1 MEFVA
6 QTRSMD
12 NMKWDV
18 VVIGGGAAGLSAALL
33 LGRARRRTLV
43 VDAGSPRNRFAGHM
57 HGVLGQEG
65 VPPAEL
71 LERGRAEVSAYGVQI
86 APGTVE
92 RVDPTG
98 AGVEVTLHGGRTVQ
112 ARMVVVATGMTDEL
126 PGIPGLAERWGRT
139 VLHCPYCHGW
149 EVADR
154 RLGVLTTSPLG
165 LHQAQLVRQWSDT
178 VTVFTAG
185 LGPLDPAAESRLRS
199 RGIDLVASP
208 VVEILGASEAIDA
221 VRTADGALT
230 PVDALF
236 TAGTPRPH
244 TAFLDHLGLA
254 TTDTPMG
261 RFLAVDGTGR
271 TSDDRIWAVGN
282 VTSAGLTVPMSIG
295 AGALTGGAVNAAL
308 VAEDFDHAAAPGRAG
323 APVHAEAPD
332 HAAVHGHALAPD
344 DAAESDPSEYWERRY
359 TAAERM
365 WSGRVNQVLAEVAA
379 DLVPGRALDLGC
391 GEGADA
397 IWLAGHGWA
406 ATGIDI
412 SGTAIRRATE
422 AARSAGIPA
431 DRISFVAADLSTLDE
446 GDRYDLVT
454 ASFLHS
460 PVELPRTE
468 ILRAAARHVAPGG
481 HLLITGHASVPAW
494 ADLPPGHEPRFRTPA
509 EEVEDL
515 DLDPAQWTV
524 RVAETRP
531 RRTTDPQGRPVSID
545 DSVVL
550 LQHLQHLTAE
560 AAADPAGRHR

>member
-1 MEFVA
+1 
-6 QTRSMD
+6 MD
-12 NMKWDV
+12 EMQWDV
-18 VVIGGGAAGLSAALL
+18 VVVGGGAAGLSAALL

-43 VDAGSPRNRFAGHM
+43 VDAGSPRNRFAEHM

-65 VPPAEL
+65 VPPDRL
-71 LERGRAEVSAYGVQI
+71 LERGRDEVSAYGVRI
-86 APGTVE
+86 APGTVQ

-98 AGVEVTLHGGRTVQ
+98 TGVEVTLERGEPVR
-112 ARMVVVATGMTDEL
+112 ARAVIVATGMTDEL
-126 PGIPGLAERWGRT
+126 PEIPGLAERWGRT

-149 EVADR
+149 EVADQ

-165 LHQAQLVRQWSDT
+165 LHQAQLVRQWSDA

-185 LGPLDPAAESRLRS
+185 LGPLDAAAEHRLRS

-208 VVEILGASEAIDA
+208 VVEILGASAAIDA
-221 VRTADGALT
+221 VRTADGTLT
-230 PVDALF
+230 AVDALF

-271 TSDDRIWAVGN
+271 TSHDRIWAVGN
-282 VTSAGLTVPMSIG
+282 VTDPALTVPVSVG
-295 AGALTGGAVNAAL
+295 AGARTGGAVNAAL
-308 VAEDFDHAAAPGRAG
+308 VAEDFDRAAAPG
-323 APVHAEAPD
+323 
-332 HAAVHGHALAPD
+332 HAAGPA
-344 DAAESDPSEYWERRY
+344 PSEYWEHRY
-359 TAAERM
+359 SSAERM
-365 WSGRVNQVLAEVAA
+365 WSGRVNQVLAEIAA
-379 DLVPGRALDLGC
+379 DLEPGRALDLGC

-397 IWLAGHGWA
+397 IWLARHGWT

-422 AARSAGIPA
+422 AARAAEIPA
-431 DRISFVAADLSTLDE
+431 ERISFVAADLSALGE
-446 GDRYDLVT
+446 EDRYDLVT

-460 PVELPRTE
+460 PVALPRAE

-481 HLLITGHASVPAW
+481 HLLITGHASAPAW
-494 ADLPPGHEPRFRTPA
+494 AELPPAHGPRFRTPA
-509 EEVEDL
+509 EEVAEL
-515 DLDPAQWTV
+515 ELDPAQWTV

-531 RRTTDPQGRPVSID
+531 RQVTDPQGRPASID

-550 LQHLQHLTAE
+550 LQHHEHCAAG
-560 AAADPAGRHR
+560 AAAGSGERRR

>member
-1 MEFVA
+1 
-6 QTRSMD
+6 MD
-12 NMKWDV
+12 NMQWDV

-71 LERGRAEVSAYGVQI
+71 LQRGRAEVSAYGVRI
-86 APGTVE
+86 TRGTVE
-92 RVDPTG
+92 RVDPSG
-98 AGVEVTLHGGRTVQ
+98 AGVEVTLHEGEPVQ
-112 ARMVVVATGMTDEL
+112 ARTVIVATGMTDEL

-149 EVADR
+149 EVADQ

-185 LGPLDPAAESRLRS
+185 LGPLDAAAELRLRS

-208 VVEILGASEAIDA
+208 VVEVLGASEGIDA

-230 PVDALF
+230 AVDALF

-271 TSDDRIWAVGN
+271 TSNDRIWAAGN

-308 VAEDFDHAAAPGRAG
+308 VAEDFDRAAAQ
-323 APVHAEAPD
+323 D
-332 HAAVHGHALAPD
+332 HAAGPA
-344 DAAESDPSEYWERRY
+344 PSEYWEHRY
-359 TAAERM
+359 TSAERM
-365 WSGRVNQVLAEVAA
+365 WSGRVNQVLAEIAA

-397 IWLAGHGWA
+397 IWLAQHGWT

-446 GDRYDLVT
+446 DDRYDLVT

-460 PVELPRTE
+460 PVALPRTE

-481 HLLITGHASVPAW
+481 HLLITGHASAPAW
-494 ADLPPGHEPRFRTPA
+494 ADLPPAHEPRFRTPA
-509 EEVEDL
+509 EEVEEL

-531 RRTTDPQGRPVSID
+531 RRIADPQGHPASID

-550 LQHLQHLTAE
+550 LQHHQHLAAD
-560 AAADPAGRHR
+560 AAAGSAGRRR